1 MRELPDLI
9 KQWIE
14 GSIEPPPVVKL
25 LDITLLEC
33 DYGTAKVKM
42 KVDNRHHNPMGSV
55 HGGIFCDL
63 ADIAMGVAVA
73 STLKANESFS
83 TVELHVNYIHPIV
96 ETVLIADARVVHRG
110 RKITLV
116 TCEMFDDQDRL
127 VTRSSSTCLIQR

>member
-1 MRELPDLI
+1 MRELPDLF

-14 GSIEPPPVVKL
+14 GSIEPPPVTKL

-33 DYGTAKVKM
+33 GDGTAKVKM
-42 KVDNRHHNPMGSV
+42 KVDKRHHNPMGSV

-63 ADIAMGVAVA
+63 ADVAMGVAVA
-73 STLKANESFS
+73 STLKANETFS
-83 TVELHVNYIHPIV
+83 TVELHVNYIRPIV